1 MQCGGVG
8 WTKSIGQR
16 SMERVDCRRRGTIV
30 IAAIVGRG
38 YIVVAA
44 IIRRGYI
51 VIAAIVG
58 RGYIVIAAIV
68 RRGYIVIAAIVG
80 WDHIVIAAIVRR
92 GDVAAIVG
100 RGNVAAII
108 GRRGG
113 IRMIRISATVIFNA
127 NSHTCD
133 QCSNAASN
141 PAPVIIIFRCSK
153 AGR

>member
-1 MQCGGVG
+1 M
-8 WTKSIGQR
+8 
-16 SMERVDCRRRGTIV
+16 
-30 IAAIVGRG
+30 
-38 YIVVAA
+38 A
-44 IIRRGYI
+44 IINLGQ
-51 VIAAIVG
+51 VLL
-58 RGYIVIAAIV
+58 AAIV
-68 RRGYIVIAAIVG
+68 RGGYNVVASIFRRRDHGHACISGRG
-80 WDHIVIAAIVRR
+80 HIVIAAIIGR
-92 GDVAAIVG
+92 GHIVIAAIIGRDHIVIAAIVG